1 MWLTNKRQHCILQIT
16 TKERHKVMKLV
27 MKHMFEISIE
37 KCREYRF
44 GVSEGSTV

>member
-1 MWLTNKRQHCILQIT
+1 
-16 TKERHKVMKLV
+16 MKFAIE
-27 MKHMFEISIE
+27 HMFMIRSIE